1 MDLVHYLLLFWLN
14 PHYTHLVQSPHH
26 LITPHLITQSP
37 YHPTPHHPI
46 IPHLITQSPHHLITP
61 HHHPVIPHLITQSP
75 HHLITQLPH
84 HPTPHHPVTLSP
96 HNSSPNH
103 PTPHH
108 PVISSPHTPSPSHP
122 ITQSSHHPV
131 THRVSDEVCYW
142 PKYVWVCIKYTPPL
156 AQWASMAIISTHVH
170 APHILATA
178 TIRWQRLFCSE
189 LLIVQLVFEGGI

>member
-14 PHYTHLVQSPHH
+14 PYYTHLVQSPHH
-26 LITPHLITQSP
+26 PVTSSPHHPTPHHPTPHHPHLITQSPYHPTPHHHPIIPHLITQSP

-46 IPHLITQSPHHLITP
+46 IPHLITQSSHHLI
-61 HHHPVIPHLITQSP
+61 
-75 HHLITQLPH
+75 
-84 HPTPHHPVTLSP
+84 
-96 HNSSPNH
+96 
-103 PTPHH
+103 
-108 PVISSPHTPSPSHP
+108 TPSPSHP
-122 ITQSSHHPV
+122 ITQSSHHPVPHHPV

-156 AQWASMAIISTHVH
+156 AQWPSMAIISTHVR

-178 TIRWQRLFCSE
+178 TIRWQCLFCSE